1 MIWKPH
7 VTVAAI
13 AERDGKFLIVEE
25 EVDGQLVYNQPAGHL
40 EDGETLAAA
49 ALREVLEETGWQV
62 KLTGVLGLALYRAPG
77 NGVTYCRT
85 TFLGCP
91 LQRLE
96 SRPPDPEIHAVH
108 WLEYEAILANSAS
121 FRNARGL
128 WSVMARAVSRWRCAV
143 TVMADVLADRPG
155 AARWWVVGMGWDAP
169 TASSARSAY
178 SSTCGLVSVL

>member
-1 MIWKPH
+1 MKNWAPH
-7 VTVAAI
+7 VTVATVVEREGRYLLVE
-13 AERDGKFLIVEE
+13 ERDESSGV
-25 EVDGQLVYNQPAGHL
+25 LVFNQPAGHL

-96 SRPPDPEIHAVH
+96 SSPPDPEIHAVH
-108 WLEYEAILANSAS
+108 WLEYEAILANSARMRS
-121 FRNARGL
+121 PL
-128 WSVMARAVSRWRCAV
+128 
-143 TVMADVLADRPG
+143 VLAAIEQHRRG
-155 AARWWVVGMGWDAP
+155 IV
-169 TASSARSAY
+169 Y
-178 SSTCGLVSVL
+178 SLDLIYNP